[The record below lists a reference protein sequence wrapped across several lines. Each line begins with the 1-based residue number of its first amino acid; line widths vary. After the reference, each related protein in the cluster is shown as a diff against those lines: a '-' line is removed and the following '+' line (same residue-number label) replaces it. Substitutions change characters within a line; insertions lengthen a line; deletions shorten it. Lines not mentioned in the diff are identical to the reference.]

1 MQINR
6 NMSAVMTNN
15 QLLRTE
21 NKLAASMERLSSGLK
36 INQASDN
43 PAGIAISNKMKAQID
58 ALDQAESNASD
69 AISVLQIAD
78 GALNEVSSILQRM
91 RELSV
96 QAANG
101 TNSYS
106 DRQSIQA
113 EIDEL
118 KKEVDRISTDTEYNT
133 KALLDGSSDVR
144 VYGKHASRYTVS
156 ESVEAQMYHMNVT
169 EAAQQAT
176 VAMSYDVPAAEG
188 TMTINGVAV
197 NVSSGMTRD
206 MYVQE
211 IRNAAAEAGCYVEV
225 QEPDPAAN
233 FAGSILVKSN
243 YYGLDETIEFSMS
256 EELAVATG
264 LRNNADC
271 TFVVKEAAMTFGKD
285 VDTEKGKISIAGVN
299 VEIEAGSKMADYY
312 DKISE
317 AAKKAGY
324 ATAFDADGNLIVRSE
339 KAGTAELIEFAVSDD
354 LAEKLDMMNKFKGE
368 YQVNTAGKDAV
379 VTIPKTQNA
388 DPNGAFDADVL
399 KETGFTTTTT
409 VDVKGNRVVITDNNG
424 FSIDFLLDEGFP
436 GNTPVAPTEEGNFAI
451 EVTDIGSMT
460 IQIGGNEHQDM
471 DVRIAEV
478 STASLYVDAVDVS
491 VVKGA
496 DRAMIAL
503 DGAISTLSA
512 TRSRIGAFQN
522 RLEYANSSL
531 AATNEN
537 MTAAYSG
544 LLDTD
549 MAEEM
554 TEYTQQNILSQAA
567 ISVLSQANELPQQ
580 VLSLLQ

>member
-106 DRQSIQA
+106 DRQSIQS

-118 KKEVDRISTDTEYNT
+118 KKEVDRISSDTEYNT

-144 VYGKHASRYTVS
+144 VYGEHASRYMVS
-156 ESVEAQMYHMNVT
+156 DSVPAQMYYMNVT

-176 VAMSYDVPAAEG
+176 VELSYDVPAAEG

-225 QEPDPAAN
+225 QEPDQAN
-233 FAGSILVKSN
+233 NIPGKILVKSN

-256 EELAVATG
+256 KELAEASD
-264 LRNNADC
+264 LRDNADC
-271 TFVVKEAAMTFGKD
+271 SYVVNEASMKFTAPNPM
-285 VDTEKGKISIAGVN
+285 VEGKISIAGVN
-299 VEIEAGSKMADYY
+299 VEVDANMTEDEYFEA
-312 DKISE
+312 ISA

-324 ATAFDADGNLIVRSE
+324 GVVEENGELIVRSE
-339 KAGTAELIEFAVSDD
+339 KAGTAEMIEFSVSDD
-354 LAEKLDMMNKFKGE
+354 LAENLGMIANYKGE
-368 YQVNTAGKDAV
+368 YQVNTSGKDAE
-379 VTIPKTQNA
+379 VTIPSSDTNPA
-388 DPNGAFDADVL
+388 VREA
-399 KETGFTTTTT
+399 TGFTSTTT
-409 VDVKGNRVVITDNNG
+409 VDVNGNRVLITDNNG
-424 FSIDFLLDEGFP
+424 FSIDFLLDEGFSN
-436 GNTPVAPTEEGNFAI
+436 NTSTARGNFAI

-478 STASLYVDAVDVS
+478 SSASLYVDAVDVS

-496 DRAMIAL
+496 DRAMVAL

-522 RLEYANSSL
+522 RLEYAVSSL
-531 AATNEN
+531 ASTNEN
-537 MTAAYSG
+537 MTSAYSG
-544 LLDTD
+544 LIDTD